1 MLEESTGKG
10 IIKNLFSDI
19 MQTQNTAQVITEL
32 ATKTGKS
39 EEEIAGLIKAKV
51 DKFEGLL
58 TEQGA
63 VFMVQKELGMGKEQ
77 LEQMQIGQIEEGMK
91 GIEVK
96 GKVEGLFPVKEF
108 DKGGKKGK
116 LKSFILSDGTG
127 EVRVTLWN
135 DQVDKYELT
144 RGSEVKISNVLVSKF
159 NEKKQI
165 TLGFNGII
173 EILNKKEEE
182 FEKLS
187 DLKSAMTSVN
197 VIGRIMRKFPCKDF
211 ETADRKGKLCSFQ
224 LSDGSAMLRA
234 TAWNEKAN
242 EIEKFEEGAAIE
254 IKNAYTK
261 EGRFGVELHLGYT
274 AEIAETKK
282 EVLGAAE
289 LMKDSVKEK
298 KISEILPGENAIILG
313 TINGVERGNLAYDVC
328 KKCNKKITRTENGF
342 LCETCGETQTKK
354 NAVVGVVVQDETG
367 TIKTTMFRENALKV
381 IGMTQEELEKVLADK
396 PIDVVIAELNGKLIG
411 KQIKVLGYMKTNQF
425 SGNNEFMAKEII

>member
-1 MLEESTGKG
+1 
-10 IIKNLFSDI
+10 

-39 EEEIAGLIKAKV
+39 EEEINGLIKAKI
-51 DKFEGLL
+51 DKFSGLL

-77 LEQMQIGQIEEGMK
+77 LEQMQVGQLEEGMK
-91 GIEVK
+91 GVEVK
-96 GKVEGLFPVKEF
+96 GKVEGIFPAKEF

-135 DQVDKYELT
+135 DQVDKYDLT

-165 TLGFNGII
+165 TLGFNGTI

-182 FEKLS
+182 FDKLS
-187 DLKSAMTSVN
+187 NLKSAMTSVN

-211 ETADRKGKLCSFQ
+211 ETTDRKGKLCSFQ

-242 EIEKFEEGAAIE
+242 ELEKFEEGNAIE

-261 EGRFGVELHLGYT
+261 EGRFGVELHLGYS
-274 AEIAETKK
+274 AQIAETKK

-289 LMKDSVKEK
+289 LLKDSVKEK

-313 TINGVERGNLAYDVC
+313 TINGVEKGNLAYDVC
-328 KKCNKKITRTENGF
+328 KKCNKKITRTENGTF
-342 LCETCGETQTKK
+342 CETCGETEVRK
-354 NAVVGVVVQDETG
+354 NAVVGVMVQDETG
-367 TIKTTMFRENALKV
+367 AIKTTMFRENALKT
-381 IGMTQEELEKVLADK
+381 IGMTQEELEKILIEK
-396 PIDVVIAELNGKLIG
+396 PIDAVIAELNGKLIG